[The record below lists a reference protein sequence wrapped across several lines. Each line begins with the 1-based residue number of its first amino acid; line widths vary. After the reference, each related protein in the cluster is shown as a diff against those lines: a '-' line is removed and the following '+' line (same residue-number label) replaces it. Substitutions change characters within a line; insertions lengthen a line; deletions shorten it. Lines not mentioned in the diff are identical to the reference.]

1 MKTVLI
7 PDDIYLRLSE
17 LAERDQVSVDKL
29 VTALV
34 YESLS
39 DAERIQE
46 LAKRGSLERFREIL
60 SRAPDAPP
68 VPGDELPS

>member
-1 MKTVLI
+1 MKTVQI
-7 PDDIYLRLSE
+7 PDDLYQRASQF
-17 LAERDQVSVDKL
+17 AERDQVSVDKL
-29 VTALV
+29 VATLV

-39 DAERIQE
+39 DSERIQE
-46 LAKRGSLERFREIL
+46 LAKRGSLEKFREIL